1 MMIICPSCR
10 AAHVQGTLFCEQCG
24 TSLIGVAPTDAEAAD
39 AESTQFTPA
48 PNSAATE
55 GGTLPTRRRGPD
67 PNGATPVPGPGLAGA
82 PLANSAALPA
92 AGPAVDENPSTMP
105 LSRDQERDTGRLAV
119 GSVPTRL
126 RVLVLN
132 TGRLTDWID
141 DQVIHVG
148 RTDRS
153 ANVFPSIDLETDGGH
168 NAGVSRRHVRISRQP
183 DGYYLEDLGSINGT
197 FLNRRRLSPGNPTE
211 LKDGDEVRVG
221 NIVLRVVLGGFQ
233 RPQ

>member
-24 TSLIGVAPTDAEAAD
+24 TSLMGVAPTDELGH
-39 AESTQFTPA
+39 PA
-48 PNSAATE
+48 P
-55 GGTLPTRRRGPD
+55 GGF
-67 PNGATPVPGPGLAGA
+67 A
-82 PLANSAALPA
+82 PLEESSVLPSGNGSAPSVANDSSKSISEPLTGKP
-92 AGPAVDENPSTMP
+92 GEESPSTMP
-105 LSRDQERDTGRLAV
+105 LSNMQERDTGRLAI

-141 DQVIHVG
+141 GAVLHVG

-153 ANVFPSIDLETDGGH
+153 ANVFPDIDLESDGGQ

-183 DGYYLEDLGSINGT
+183 DGYYLEDLGSINGS

-211 LKDGDEVRVG
+211 LKDGDEVRLG
-221 NIVLRVVLGGFQ
+221 NIVLRIVLGGFQ
-233 RPQ
+233 RSQ